1 MVIYLIFFYFSSNC
15 GFVIGN
21 EPLKYYYFHFLE
33 SFHFC
38 SYKFY
43 NSLQHIIFQKTL
55 SFFSRMLIV
64 LSSCQITNW
73 LKKRLKMDSKLKF
86 LSNCFEL
93 KSWKKK
99 EMRCLNTLGIKCIMT
114 KLYIYRKR
122 IFVRMHLINGEMIFT
137 DRYFF
142 SHGTANSCGVMIGF
156 HGNKKKKKK

>member
-1 MVIYLIFFYFSSNC
+1 M
-15 GFVIGN
+15 
-21 EPLKYYYFHFLE
+21 
-33 SFHFC
+33 
-38 SYKFY
+38 
-43 NSLQHIIFQKTL
+43 QHIIFQKTL

-156 HGNKKKKKK
+156 HGNKKKKNKIKCNKIRTASKGRVIVLGSWDWWWNFFIDTFFYW